1 MDSISI
7 ELSAEK
13 LEESR
18 DGRRELSTSLISTI
32 RTFLSLFFEQEL
44 TEQQRLIQSIIYWIE
59 ETTPSISFRPDG
71 KWILQND
78 QAIIE
83 METYIYINNNSSFII
98 QDTIYRIRYVLRV
111 LSITYG
117 WTTHDRPTQ
126 DVTQKHSIQPRHS
139 KKWFSH
145 SSISIKGNAAPSTP
159 VR

>member
-1 MDSISI
+1 MDSILI

-83 METYIYINNNSSFII
+83 METYIYIHITILLSSFKI
-98 QDTIYRIRYVLRV
+98 QFIGYDTFYEFYP
-111 LSITYG
+111 SPTDG
-117 WTTHDRPTQ
+117 QPMTDRPKMSRKNTRYSL
-126 DVTQKHSIQPRHS
+126 VIEKNGFHILPYR
-139 KKWFSH
+139 
-145 SSISIKGNAAPSTP
+145 
-159 VR
+159 

>member
-18 DGRRELSTSLISTI
+18 DGRRELSTSLIFTI

-71 KWILQND
+71 KWTLQND

-83 METYIYINNNSSFII
+83 METYIYIHITILLSSFKI
-98 QDTIYRIRYVLRV
+98 QFIGYDTFYEFYP
-111 LSITYG
+111 SPTDG
-117 WTTHDRPTQ
+117 QPMTDRPKMSRKNTRYSL
-126 DVTQKHSIQPRHS
+126 VIQKNGFHILPYR
-139 KKWFSH
+139 
-145 SSISIKGNAAPSTP
+145 
-159 VR
+159 